1 VIQPVSLKN
10 LTALLAAGALLSGC
24 VSPFAQFTLPGQTMV
39 ARPVTS
45 VSQLPS
51 QREMANNLPS
61 QVTVQP
67 GDTLWKISRRL
78 DVPLR
83 DIIDANG
90 LMPPYAIRSG
100 QVLRVPAGRYYTVQR
115 GDTVT
120 NVATRFG
127 IASADLARLND
138 LPPPYVILIGQQLRL
153 PATSDVPQR
162 QVAED
167 SLPLAPVRVAGIT
180 PPPASLPAA
189 SAGAVT
195 QEELAP
201 MAPLSPAPTTTT
213 ATAAPPARIT
223 PPPAIPA
230 DSSAG
235 ADAEPMAT
243 ASVDDVAAPPMPSS
257 RPGSAEPVSAAAA
270 VTVAPPV
277 EAAPPAPQ
285 KVVAP
290 APPAQKINPSARLD
304 LMWPVDGRVIAT
316 FGPKEGGLRN
326 DGINI
331 AAPRGAAIRAAEAGV
346 VVYAG
351 NGLQA
356 FGNLVLIRHANGWV
370 TAYAHADK
378 LLVERGAKV
387 ARGQTI
393 ATVGSSG
400 DVDKPQVHFQV
411 RTSDG
416 AVDPQKY
423 LS

>member
-1 VIQPVSLKN
+1 MIRPVSLKS
-10 LTALLAAGALLSGC
+10 LGALLAAGALLSGC

-39 ARPVTS
+39 ARPATS
-45 VSQLPS
+45 VSQLPP
-51 QREMANNLPS
+51 QQPVTANLPS

-67 GDTLWKISRRL
+67 GDTLWQISRRL

-120 NVATRFG
+120 NVAARFG
-127 IASADLARLND
+127 IASSDLARLNN
-138 LPPPYVILIGQQLRL
+138 LPAPYVILIGQQLRL
-153 PATSDVPQR
+153 PATSDVQQR

-180 PPPASLPAA
+180 PPPAQPTRQ
-189 SAGAVT
+189 VV
-195 QEELAP
+195 QEELPPVAS
-201 MAPLSPAPTTTT
+201 SPAPSVLSQPT
-213 ATAAPPARIT
+213 RVT
-223 PPPAIPA
+223 PPPAPVTA
-230 DSSAG
+230 GNTAG
-235 ADAEPMAT
+235 ADAEPMAS
-243 ASVDDVAAPPMPSS
+243 ASVGDVVAPPMPSS
-257 RPGSAEPVSAAAA
+257 RPAAGAAEPVSTPAAAA
-270 VTVAPPV
+270 VVPPAEV
-277 EAAPPAPQ
+277 SLPAPQ
-285 KVVAP
+285 KVIAP
-290 APPAQKINPSARLD
+290 APPAQKINPSAKLD

-316 FGPKEGGLRN
+316 FGPKDGGLRN

-378 LLVERGAKV
+378 LLVERGSRV

>member
-1 VIQPVSLKN
+1 MIRPVPLKSRG
-10 LTALLAAGALLSGC
+10 ALLAAGALLSGC

-39 ARPVTS
+39 ARPATS
-45 VSQLPS
+45 VSQMPPQQPLT
-51 QREMANNLPS
+51 ANLPS

-120 NVATRFG
+120 NVAARFG

-138 LPPPYVILIGQQLRL
+138 LPSPYVILIGQQLRL

-162 QVAED
+162 QVAEN
-167 SLPLAPVRVAGIT
+167 SLPLEPVRVAGIT
-180 PPPASLPAA
+180 PPPAVPSRQ
-189 SAGAVT
+189 VT
-195 QEELAP
+195 QEELPPVTSTA
-201 MAPLSPAPTTTT
+201 LPAP
-213 ATAAPPARIT
+213 ARVV
-223 PPPAIPA
+223 PPPQPAIA
-230 DSSAG
+230 SDNAAG

-243 ASVDDVAAPPMPSS
+243 ASVGEVAPPPVPSS
-257 RPGSAEPVSAAAA
+257 RPAAGAAEPVSAPAAA
-270 VTVAPPV
+270 SPAAPAQVT
-277 EAAPPAPQ
+277 PPAPQ

-290 APPAQKINPSARLD
+290 APPAQKIDPSAKLD

-316 FGPKEGGLRN
+316 FGPKDGGLRN

-378 LLVERGAKV
+378 LLVERGSKV

>member
-1 VIQPVSLKN
+1 MIQPASLKN

-51 QREMANNLPS
+51 QRAVTSNLPS
-61 QVTVQP
+61 QVTVQS

-83 DIIDANG
+83 DLIDANG
-90 LMPPYAIRSG
+90 LTPPYAIRSG

-120 NVATRFG
+120 NVAARFG

-138 LPPPYVILIGQQLRL
+138 LPAPYVILIGQQLRL
-153 PATSDVPQR
+153 PATSDMPQR
-162 QVAED
+162 QMAED
-167 SLPLAPVRVAGIT
+167 SLPLEPVRVAGIT
-180 PPPASLPAA
+180 PPPAAPAR
-189 SAGAVT
+189 SVT
-195 QEELAP
+195 QEELPP
-201 MAPLSPAPTTTT
+201 MAPVSPVPVTS
-213 ATAAPPARIT
+213 AAPARIV

-243 ASVDDVAAPPMPSS
+243 ASVDEMAPPPMPSS
-257 RPGSAEPVSAAAA
+257 RPADGAAEPVSAPAAA
-270 VTVAPPV
+270 TVAPPV

-285 KVVAP
+285 KVVAA
-290 APPAQKINPSARLD
+290 APPAQKINPSARLN

-316 FGPKEGGLRN
+316 FGPKDGGLRN